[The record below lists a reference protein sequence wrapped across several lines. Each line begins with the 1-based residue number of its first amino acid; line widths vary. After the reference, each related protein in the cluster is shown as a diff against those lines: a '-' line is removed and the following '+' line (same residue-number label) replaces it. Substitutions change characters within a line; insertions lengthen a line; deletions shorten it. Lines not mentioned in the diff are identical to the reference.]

1 MADRTFSKPEATL
14 STDALSASSF
24 IQLARVMAR
33 TSVARKASTADDQR
47 CHQVCIVASSGRAGL
62 GGSIVHRDAT
72 QAPSEPYCSPCRRLV
87 GVHTG
92 QLVEV
97 ATYGQAIA
105 PGSTCWMTTGTDP
118 ERSDKTSSRT
128 SARRRWRCC
137 SGW

>member
-33 TSVARKASTADDQR
+33 TSIARKASTADDQR

-62 GGSIVHRDAT
+62 GGSIVYRDAA
-72 QAPSEPYCSPCRRLV
+72 QAPSNPYCSPCRRLV

-92 QLVEV
+92 QLQRPRRPGGRPDASDPVIHGTN
-97 ATYGQAIA
+97 ATEGGMAGPA
-105 PGSTCWMTTGTDP
+105 VPS
-118 ERSDKTSSRT
+118 
-128 SARRRWRCC
+128 
-137 SGW
+137 